1 MYAISLNLIDNTINS
16 REYIEMTKELET
28 FGFRLDKSTNLFVIK
43 QGDLTYVY
51 KAIEYLSSLKWL
63 KPILS
68 DIHVMKIESYS
79 DFTKIVKGK
88 YRLEG
93 CNIVQNC

>member
-1 MYAISLNLIDNTINS
+1 MYAISLNLTNNTINS
-16 REYIEMTKELET
+16 DEYIEMTKDLEI
-28 FGFRLDKSTNLFVIK
+28 FGFKLDKSTNLFIIK
-43 QGDLTYVY
+43 QGDLTNVY

-79 DFTKIVKGK
+79 DFTEIVKLNNK
-88 YRLEG
+88 VSCIEMELS
-93 CNIVQNC
+93 